1 MSTYQFNTLFQ
12 VNVMCIHF
20 YVFDCPLLALS
31 TSSMNISERL
41 LSSESGRSTSDVE
54 LVISVKASLLYLSKI
69 IFLVMD

>member
-31 TSSMNISERL
+31 TSSMNMAERPLSLDSKQSFLKKELNTTIFNHRL
-41 LSSESGRSTSDVE
+41 LM
-54 LVISVKASLLYLSKI
+54 I
-69 IFLVMD
+69 I